1 MGFLSLSRSSR
12 FYGSRNKFKKFVQ
25 VHIDLNGFR
34 KNIQFCNALAKIVRM
49 SDCSDVVSS
58 L

>member
-1 MGFLSLSRSSR
+1 MGFLSLSRPSR
-12 FYGSRNKFKKFVQ
+12 FYDSTQ
-25 VHIDLNGFR
+25 IQEIHPSIHIDLNGFR
-34 KNIQFCNALAKIVRM
+34 KNIQFCNALAKIVRT